1 MNENRINLAISA
13 ADKTAI
19 EPALDTLKTLLSP
32 MLIALNPD
40 DKKSLAKMKDKSL
53 PFVEKA
59 LQYADTNPE
68 FVPAYLDIGEADK
81 DLAAFKV
88 LNEFLRSLQ
97 QMVSNLEDTS
107 TLAGSEAYQA
117 ALAYYASVGSAVKL
131 NVPNAQAIYDDLSVR
146 FKQQKAEPVKPPQP
160 E

>member
-1 MNENRINLAISA
+1 MNENRISITITA
-13 ADKTAI
+13 ADKSTI
-19 EPALDTLKTLLSP
+19 EASLTTLKNLFDQF
-32 MLIALNPD
+32 LIALNPD

-68 FVPAYLDIGEADK
+68 FVPAYLNVNEADK

-88 LNEFLRSLQ
+88 LNEFLRQLQ

-117 ALAYYASVGSAVKL
+117 ALAYYGSVRHAVKM

-146 FKQQKAEPVKPPQP
+146 FEAQKAKPITPP
-160 E
+160 TP